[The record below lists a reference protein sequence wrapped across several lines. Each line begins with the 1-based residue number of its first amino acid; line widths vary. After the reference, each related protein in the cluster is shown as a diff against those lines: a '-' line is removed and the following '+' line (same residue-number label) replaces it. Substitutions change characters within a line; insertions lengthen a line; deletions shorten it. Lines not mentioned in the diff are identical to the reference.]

1 MDVSSITDFR
11 ILARMGLMRFRIA
24 AKSRFN
30 QVNLYCTLVAAVLGH
45 HASGMAGTD
54 PEPPANAFVSPG
66 PGTPASVKNPAAIP
80 YSAVVAPAPS
90 DRNLDR
96 TSFADDAPAGSKS
109 GEDSTGPKAV
119 AGDDVLAYAGRRAT
133 LNGGMSQPAGRIG
146 LRWIQIS
153 GPQINEAFA
162 QGPNLVV
169 VPPEPG
175 VYQFLLVV
183 AEGGQIS
190 EPDSVILTAVAH
202 PEDEARRKAAMTAPP
217 AQSSQAETSTANQP
231 RPTNRELFA
240 RLASAAVAKVPHR
253 PETVDALAEAFGD
266 VAAKMSLYGS
276 YAEAQQELSRRITAA
291 IDGDTADAATWNRQV
306 FEPLTAALSAWVAP
320 TGMDPGNPRL
330 WTLPLT
336 EPARTRLADGLKVIA
351 EGFRNTGL
359 EPVADRDHGG
369 QRR

>member
-1 MDVSSITDFR
+1 
-11 ILARMGLMRFRIA
+11 MRFRIA
-24 AKSRFN
+24 AKSRFC
-30 QVNLYCTLVAAVLGH
+30 QVNLCCTLVAAIFAH
-45 HASGMAGTD
+45 HAAGTD
-54 PEPPANAFVSPG
+54 GTDPHPPANAFVSPSSQS
-66 PGTPASVKNPAAIP
+66 GTGTAKGSAIP
-80 YSAVVAPAPS
+80 YSAVVSPAPT

-96 TSFADDAPAGSKS
+96 TTFAADDPADPKS
-109 GEDSTGPKAV
+109 GDQATGPKAL

-133 LNGGMSQPAGRIG
+133 LNGGQSQPAGRIG

-153 GPQINEAFA
+153 GPQISEAFA

-202 PEDEARRKAAMTAPP
+202 PEDEARRKAAMTAPAAQPPETEP
-217 AQSSQAETSTANQP
+217 AASNQP

-240 RLASAAVAKVPHR
+240 RLATAAVAKVAHR
-253 PETVDALAEAFGD
+253 PETVDALAEVFSD

-320 TGMDPGNPRL
+320 TGMDPSNARL

-336 EPARTRLADGLKVIA
+336 DPSRTRLADGLKVIA
-351 EGFRNTGL
+351 EGFRNAGA
-359 EPVADRDHGG
+359 EPVAGGNRGG

>member
-1 MDVSSITDFR
+1 MTSIQNNSS
-11 ILARMGLMRFRIA
+11 
-24 AKSRFN
+24 
-30 QVNLYCTLVAAVLGH
+30 
-45 HASGMAGTD
+45 
-54 PEPPANAFVSPG
+54 
-66 PGTPASVKNPAAIP
+66 IP

-96 TSFADDAPAGSKS
+96 TSFLAEAPADSKS
-109 GEDSTGPKAV
+109 AEESPGPKAV

-153 GPQINEAFA
+153 GPQIQEAFA

-217 AQSSQAETSTANQP
+217 VQPSVSETSPAHQP

-240 RLASAAVAKVPHR
+240 RLASAAVAKLPHR
-253 PETVDALAEAFGD
+253 EETVKELAEVFAD

-320 TGMDPGNPRL
+320 TGMDPGNARL

-336 EPARTRLADGLKVIA
+336 EPSRTRLADGLKLIA
-351 EGFRNTGL
+351 DGFRDAGV
-359 EPVADRDHGG
+359 EPVADGNRGG

>member
-1 MDVSSITDFR
+1 
-11 ILARMGLMRFRIA
+11 MRFRFA
-24 AKSRFN
+24 ALCRFY
-30 QVNLYCTLVAAVLGH
+30 QVNLCCTFMAAFLCH
-45 HASGMAGTD
+45 YASSAGGTD
-54 PEPPANAFVSPG
+54 PEPPANAFV
-66 PGTPASVKNPAAIP
+66 TPSQQAATNANDQSTIP
-80 YSAVVAPAPS
+80 YSAVVSPAPS

-96 TSFADDAPAGSKS
+96 ASFLADAPADSKP
-109 GEDSTGPKAV
+109 GEDQSGPKAV

-153 GPQINEAFA
+153 GPQIQEAFA

-217 AQSSQAETSTANQP
+217 AQTSQADTSSTNQP

-240 RLASAAVAKVPHR
+240 RLASAAVSKVPHR
-253 PETVDALAEAFGD
+253 PETVDSLAEAFGD

-320 TGMDPGNPRL
+320 TGMDPGNSRL

-351 EGFRNTGL
+351 EGFRNAGV
-359 EPVADRDHGG
+359 EPVADSNHGG

>member
-1 MDVSSITDFR
+1 
-11 ILARMGLMRFRIA
+11 MRFRIA
-24 AKSRFN
+24 AKSRFS
-30 QVNLYCTLVAAVLGH
+30 QVNLCYAIMSAVLGH
-45 HASGMAGTD
+45 HVSVTAASD
-54 PEPPANAFVSPG
+54 PDPPANAFV
-66 PGTPASVKNPAAIP
+66 TPERTTSAIAKNHTAIP

-90 DRNLDR
+90 DRSVDR
-96 TSFADDAPAGSKS
+96 TTFAADAPANSKPA
-109 GEDSTGPKAV
+109 EETVGPKAI

-153 GPQINEAFA
+153 GPQIHEAFA

-183 AEGGQIS
+183 AESGQIS

-217 AQSSQAETSTANQP
+217 AQTSQTEASNANQP
-231 RPTNRELFA
+231 KPTNRELFA
-240 RLASAAVAKVPHR
+240 RLASAAVAKVPYR
-253 PETVDALAEAFGD
+253 PETVDALAEVFGD
-266 VAAKMSLYGS
+266 VSAKMSLYGS
-276 YAEAQQELSRRITAA
+276 YSEAQQELSRRITTA

-320 TGMDPGNPRL
+320 TGMDPGNARL

-351 EGFRNTGL
+351 EGFRNAGA
-359 EPVADRDHGG
+359 EPVADKAHGG